1 MTYGWCTYRAKVWD
15 NYLQQQG
22 QGIQDQ
28 LVPVIEGTN
37 TRSHRL
43 EHLPDQLVTPLEFH
57 YHLHTTQ
64 YLTFFYIKLPVGLQC
79 VAKHFKIG
87 INADFYFFTTVTLKQ
102 TGTFY
107 HIIEKQKTLT
117 EKPQH
122 IFYQQKGEGRSKK
135 ETLD

>member
-1 MTYGWCTYRAKVWD
+1 MNYGLCTYRAKVWD

-64 YLTFFYIKLPVGLQC
+64 YLTFFYITLPVRTIVC
-79 VAKHFKIG
+79 NKNFKFG
-87 INADFYFFTTVTLKQ
+87 INTDFYFFTTVTLKQ

-107 HIIEKQKTLT
+107 HIIEKQKKLT

-122 IFYQQKGEGRSKK
+122 VFYQQKGEGRSKK